1 MKRHTVVL
9 ALILAPAVLP
19 ALSLRYFF
27 SPECGSCRDFL
38 GREVPRVEKAV
49 GQKLPLALRDVRAAG
64 VIEELEAILADR
76 GLTLTAVP
84 VLVMDDAVLVGTR
97 EIRGR
102 FEAEVRRLLA
112 LEPQAQTGGAAGRL
126 SP

>member
-1 MKRHTVVL
+1 VKRPLLLIACLL
-9 ALILAPAVLP
+9 AAAVLP
-19 ALSLRYFF
+19 ALSLRYYF

-49 GQKLPLALRDVRAAG
+49 GQKLPLVLRDVRATG
-64 VIEELEAILADR
+64 VIEELEAILAHR

-84 VLVMDDAVLVGTR
+84 VLVMDDVVLVGTKQVSA
-97 EIRGR
+97 R

-112 LEPQAQTGGAAGRL
+112 APAADSIDVEDLAQVL
-126 SP
+126 